1 MAKEDALFLKD
12 HLGNPICWQ
21 EKTAVISDLDGTLY
35 RQRPVRVK
43 MALRLAGYYLLRLWR
58 VRELAGIFFF
68 RRIREE
74 ERFRTEN
81 FSAQIQE
88 AAERA
93 GLRNAENLQGAILRW
108 MFREPLEEIASHPR
122 QEVLSF
128 LQKMRT
134 EGRKIIIYSDYAA
147 EEKLRALHFTPDAVY
162 YPGVCGLTEL
172 KPSLKSMTEILKRE
186 GLCPERTVMIGDR
199 REKDGESAALVGAQF
214 ILVE

>member
-1 MAKEDALFLKD
+1 MAKVDALFLKD

-147 EEKLRALHFTPDAVY
+147 EEKLQALHFTPDAVY

-186 GLCPERTVMIGDR
+186 GLRPERTVMIGDR